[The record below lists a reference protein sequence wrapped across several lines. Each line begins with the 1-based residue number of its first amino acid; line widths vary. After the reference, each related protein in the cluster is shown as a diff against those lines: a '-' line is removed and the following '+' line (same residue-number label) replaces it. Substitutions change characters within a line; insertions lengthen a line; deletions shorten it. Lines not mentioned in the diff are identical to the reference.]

1 MSEEE
6 SAPIGNASANQLSG
20 LLEKHGLATFLLL
33 AGIYV
38 AWTSFLSPAADR
50 YMKLLDSVTESNAAL
65 SEVVKELKQG
75 IVDIG
80 EKNGEVMQG
89 VDRRLQDVERISL
102 EISRKLDDL
111 KLAAPAPRPAGNFT
125 IPNLEP

>member
-1 MSEEE
+1 MAEEE
-6 SAPIGNASANQLSG
+6 PAPIGNASASQLSG

-80 EKNGEVMQG
+80 EKNGAVMQG
-89 VDRRLQDVERISL
+89 VDRRLQDVERL
-102 EISRKLDDL
+102 AQEISRKLDEL
-111 KLAAPAPRPAGNFT
+111 RYPSRPPQRDGNFT
-125 IPNLEP
+125 SPPAKP